1 MFDEISL
8 PQDCKSCGAG
18 VNNRKKMILNKNK
31 IVTKFNYKA
40 YLLPIL
46 ILASLFFPIILSL
59 LIESLQYTSI
69 ESFLILWC
77 FPIVIVPFCFYQI
90 RFNILL
96 IEFISDKIIVCTYF
110 GFGKKKIIAINEFD
124 GYFILNK
131 ESKGEIYE
139 IIKLQK
145 SNKHVANISQF
156 YISNYLEIKNKIE
169 EGLLKINENSF

>member
-1 MFDEISL
+1 MTFY
-8 PQDCKSCGAG
+8 
-18 VNNRKKMILNKNK
+18 KNK
-31 IVTKFNYKA
+31 IVSKFNFKA

-46 ILASLFFPIILSL
+46 ILVSLFFPIILYF

-69 ESFLILWC
+69 ESFMILLC
-77 FPIVIVPFCFYQI
+77 FPIVIVPFCLYQI
-90 RFNILL
+90 RFNLLL
-96 IEFISDKIIVCTYF
+96 IEFISDKIIVCGYF

-139 IIKLQK
+139 VIKLKK

-169 EGLLKINENSF
+169 EGLLKINDNSF